1 MSKHDRLSKSLNRA
15 WIQRSNKFSEN
26 NMQEVKRL
34 LVEASSISRMIEIL
48 EDMRNATNRSSYDYN
63 TLVPYLNSI
72 RHVNDKYL
80 RNDIRRTNEGNRATN
95 AGRPMMKVER
105 EYLDNEGDSSSLR
118 IERAIL
124 TIEKQNM
131 TGESDAQ
138 LNSGTVARYNRT
150 ADDYDDN
157 DFNIWR
163 EPRSGRSRRD
173 EGRGKKRGKNKRR
186 PKRSRRRLGI

>member
-118 IERAIL
+118 IDRKGDTDNRKTKYDRRERRAA
-124 TIEKQNM
+124 KQW
-131 TGESDAQ
+131 
-138 LNSGTVARYNRT
+138 Y
-150 ADDYDDN
+150 
-157 DFNIWR
+157 
-163 EPRSGRSRRD
+163 SRALQPYCR
-173 EGRGKKRGKNKRR
+173 
-186 PKRSRRRLGI
+186 